1 VANTIT
7 ANYSWTMPD
16 PGGSANTWGNTLNA
30 TTQAIDQQ
38 VFTNAG
44 LLSGYLPLTGG
55 TVSGNFSVQGTATL
69 GNGNLTVDTSGDLST
84 NNNITANGTVQGG
97 TVNSTGNISASGSVT
112 GNNAVNAGGGGF
124 STGGSLTA
132 NGGINAGSAT
142 IQTTGAI
149 SGGSITSNGAT
160 HFFNSTYNDFCTNVN
175 TSSNS
180 RWFQF
185 ATGWSIQATVNSSA
199 YYFYIGNNVVQTLDY
214 AGNLV
219 IYGQGYKPGGGSWG
233 ASSDERV
240 KRNVEPYRQGLKE
253 LSRLEPISYAY
264 NGKGGTQDDG
274 KRYVGLVAQAAQK
287 VMPSLVR
294 EMPGEFEGKIAGQL
308 ATDTSELVFAL
319 VNAVKELSIEIA
331 ALKAKTP

>member
-1 VANTIT
+1 VANTTT
-7 ANYSWTMPD
+7 ANYGWQMPD

-55 TVSGNFSVQGTATL
+55 TISGNFSVQGTATL
-69 GNGNLTVDTSGDLST
+69 GNGNLTIDASGNLST
-84 NNNITANGTVQGG
+84 NNNITVNGTVQSG
-97 TVNSTGNISASGSVT
+97 TVNSTGNISASGTATAGGSVT
-112 GNNAVNAGGGGF
+112 
-124 STGGSLTA
+124 
-132 NGGINAGSAT
+132 
-142 IQTTGAI
+142 
-149 SGGSITSNGAT
+149 GGSITSNGAT
-160 HFFNSTYNDFCTNVN
+160 NFFHSTYTDFCTNIN
-175 TSSNS
+175 TSNAS

-185 ATGWSIQATVNSSA
+185 ATGWSIQAVVNSSA
-199 YYFYIGNNVVQTLDY
+199 YYFYIGGNTVQTLDY

-274 KRYVGLVAQAAQK
+274 QRYVGLVAQAAQK

-331 ALKAKTP
+331 ALKAKMP

>member
-7 ANYSWTMPD
+7 ANYGWQMPD

-38 VFTNAG
+38 VFINAG

-55 TVSGNFSVQGTATL
+55 TISGNFSVQGTATL
-69 GNGNLTVDTSGDLST
+69 GNGNLTIDTSGNLST
-84 NNNITANGTVQGG
+84 NNAITANGTVQGG
-97 TVNSTGNISASGSVT
+97 TVNSTGNIS
-112 GNNAVNAGGGGF
+112 
-124 STGGSLTA
+124 
-132 NGGINAGSAT
+132 
-142 IQTTGAI
+142 
-149 SGGSITSNGAT
+149 GGSITSNGAT
-160 HFFNSTYNDFCTNVN
+160 YFFYGTYSDFYTAIN
-175 TSSNS
+175 TGPNA
-180 RWFQF
+180 RVLQF
-185 ATGWSIQATVNSSA
+185 ANGWSIQAVVNSSA
-199 YYFYIGNNVVQTLDY
+199 YYFYVGSNVVQTLDY
-214 AGNLV
+214 AGNLI

-253 LSRLEPISYAY
+253 LSGLEPISYAY

-274 KRYVGLVAQAAQK
+274 QRYVGLVAQAARK

-331 ALKAKTP
+331 ALKAKMP